1 MVPGTFFGYE
11 MNVEL
16 NRDITAVYELNTD
29 NEEKKKIFEI
39 ESYKG
44 TGFIE
49 KPDEKND
56 EMEENKNADWNNTGM
71 GW

>member
-1 MVPGTFFGYE
+1 

-29 NEEKKKIFEI
+29 NKEKKKIFEI

-56 EMEENKNADWNNTGM
+56 DMEENKNAD
-71 GW
+71 